1 MLLITAL
8 STIAVALLVAVLMLA
23 WRCGRLND
31 ALRQARFASAP
42 ASEHAPA
49 PARHSCPQCEQFA
62 QQVRAQADAHEQER
76 KKFASMV
83 SHEFRAPLATIDGVI
98 QMLEMR
104 ADVADE
110 ATRKRY
116 RKIGAAVDRLMA
128 MLDEYLSPDRL
139 ASIGRTRQ
147 DNDIAP
153 LLLLE
158 EAAAQARTPD
168 RPITVQAQ
176 GLPAKMRC
184 DPAGMRLCLQ
194 ILLDNA
200 LKYAPA
206 GKAIQLLGQPATGGG
221 IELLVLDD
229 GPGIAA
235 DELLRIFDK
244 GFRGSNVGMQ
254 AGSGLGLYM
263 ARSLIEHHGGAL
275 TAENRAGGGAAF
287 RIWLPVAPAA
297 ASE

>member
-8 STIAVALLVAVLMLA
+8 STVSVALLVAVLMLA

-31 ALRQARFASAP
+31 ALRQARGEP
-42 ASEHAPA
+42 ACQP
-49 PARHSCPQCEQFA
+49 CPQCEQLA
-62 QQVRAQADAHEQER
+62 QQAQAQAEAHEQEG

-104 ADVADE
+104 AGDADE

-128 MLDEYLSPDRL
+128 MLDEYLSPERL

-147 DNDIAP
+147 ANQIAP
-153 LLLLE
+153 LALLE
-158 EAAAQARTPD
+158 EAAAQASTPA
-168 RPITVQAQ
+168 RPITVQARE
-176 GLPAKMRC
+176 LPATMRC
-184 DPAGMRLCLQ
+184 DPAGLRLCLQ
-194 ILLDNA
+194 VLLDNA

-206 GKAIQLLGQPATGGG
+206 GSGIQLQGQPAAGGG

-235 DELLRIFDK
+235 DELPRIFDK
-244 GFRGSNVGMQ
+244 GFRGSNVAAQ

-263 ARSLIEHHGGAL
+263 ARSVIEHHGGAL
-275 TAENRAGGGAAF
+275 TAEGRAGGGAAF
-287 RIWLPVAPAA
+287 RIWLPVVPANTDA
-297 ASE
+297 A

>member
-31 ALRQARFASAP
+31 ALRQARI
-42 ASEHAPA
+42 APA
-49 PARHSCPQCEQFA
+49 PAPAKDFCPQCEQFA
-62 QQVRAQADAHEQER
+62 QQAKAQADAHEQER

-104 ADVADE
+104 AGDADE

-116 RKIGAAVDRLMA
+116 RKIGTAVDRLMA
-128 MLDEYLSPDRL
+128 MLDEYLSPERL
-139 ASIGRTRQ
+139 ASIGSTRQ
-147 DNDIAP
+147 ENEAAP
-153 LLLLE
+153 LVLLD
-158 EAAAQARTPD
+158 EAAAQARTPG
-168 RPITVQAQ
+168 RPITVQAR

-184 DPAGMRLCLQ
+184 DPAGLRLCLQ

-206 GKAIQLLGQPATGGG
+206 GSAIELHGQPASGGG

-229 GPGIAA
+229 GPGIDA
-235 DELLRIFDK
+235 DELPRIFDK
-244 GFRGSNVGMQ
+244 GVRGSNVGMQ

-263 ARSLIEHHGGAL
+263 ARSVIEHHGGVL

-287 RIWLPVAPAA
+287 RIWLPIAPAA
-297 ASE
+297 SAASE